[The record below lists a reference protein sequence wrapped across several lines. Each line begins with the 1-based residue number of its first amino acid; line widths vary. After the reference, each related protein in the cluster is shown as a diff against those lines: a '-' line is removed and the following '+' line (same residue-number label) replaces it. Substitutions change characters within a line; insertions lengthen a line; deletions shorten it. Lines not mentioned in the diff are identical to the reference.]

1 MNLLILGA
9 TGRTGQKILSR
20 ALNQDHRVTVLV
32 RDPSKINLQHPK
44 LTVIKGDVLDRKI
57 LLDAMQGQD
66 AVISG
71 LGRGQSLRSN
81 NLITNAVNNIIP
93 AMQESNVKRLIFL
106 SGFGV
111 GETFKQANLIQ
122 KIIFKS
128 FLLSIYSDKALA
140 EKKIRSSE
148 LDWTLV
154 YPVQL
159 IDTPASSKYESAEN
173 LPMKGIPRISREDV
187 ADFILLELNK
197 NSFVKKGVVL
207 R

>member
-1 MNLLILGA
+1 MNLLLLGA
-9 TGRTGQKILSR
+9 TGRTGQKILSL
-20 ALNQDHRVTVLV
+20 ALDQNHRVTVLA
-32 RDPSKINLQHPK
+32 RDPSKLNLEHPE
-44 LTVIKGDVLDRKI
+44 LTVIKGDVLDSKI
-57 LLDAMQGQD
+57 LLNALQGQD

-93 AMQESNVKRLIFL
+93 AMYESNVKRLIFL
-106 SGFGV
+106 SGFGA

-128 FLLSIYSDKALA
+128 FLLSIYSDKAHA
-140 EKKIRSSE
+140 EKKIRTSD
-148 LDWTLV
+148 LDWTIV

-159 IDTPASSKYESAEN
+159 IDTPSNSKYESNEK
-173 LPMKGIPRISREDV
+173 LPMKGIPKISRADV

-197 NSFVKKGVVL
+197 NSFIKKGVVL